1 MWRNLARS
9 VRVAVLLAAV
19 VALAG
24 VTAAAWDGGF
34 GHFDRPGAVYVLT
47 NQPTGNSVMVYARKT
62 DGRLF
67 FYRRFFT
74 GGNGMGTGPDPL
86 GSQGALVLG
95 RWHRLLFAVNAG
107 SNDISVFEVQGFR
120 LRLLDKEPS
129 WGQMPVSIAVHGR
142 LVYVLNAG
150 GTPNIQGFVITPF
163 GGRLFHLPHSG
174 RNLPGGAASAAAE
187 VDFSPDGNV
196 LMVAEKGT
204 NKLDT
209 WSVNDFG
216 YAENGMATDSSGATP
231 FGFTFVHQFAIVS
244 EAGPSA
250 LSSYEVDSDGT
261 LELKTASLGDTQAAN
276 CWVVATRNGRYA
288 YTTNTGTGT
297 ISSYLVARDGSLTL
311 LNAVAGNTGAGTAPI
326 DMALSNDSRF
336 LYVRDGVKGM
346 VDGFKVNA
354 DGSLTPVGSAG
365 GIPAGAQ
372 GLAAR

>member
-1 MWRNLARS
+1 MCKRLGLS
-9 VRVAVLLAAV
+9 VRVALGLAALI
-19 VALAG
+19 ALAATT
-24 VTAAAWDGGF
+24 VAASDGGF
-34 GHFDRPGAVYVLT
+34 NLPGAVYVLT
-47 NQPTGNSVMVYARKT
+47 NQSTRNSVMVYARAK
-62 DGRLF
+62 DGSLYF
-67 FYRRFFT
+67 FRSFPT
-74 GGNGMGTGPDPL
+74 GGKGMGTGPDPL

-95 RWHRLLFAVNAG
+95 RWRHLLFAVNAG
-107 SNDISVFEVQGFR
+107 SNDISVFEVQGFS

-150 GTPNIQGFVITPF
+150 GTPNIQGFVLTPF

-174 RNLPGGAASAAAE
+174 RNIPGGTASSAAE
-187 VDFSPDGNV
+187 VAFSPGAEV
-196 LMVAEKGT
+196 LMVTEKGT

-216 YAENGMATDSSGATP
+216 YAGQAMTTDSSGATP

-250 LSSYEVDSDGT
+250 LSSYEADNDGK
-261 LELKTASLGDTQAAN
+261 LELQTASLGDTQAAN
-276 CWVVATRNGRYA
+276 CWVIATRNGRYA

-297 ISSYLVARDGSLTL
+297 ISSYVVSRDGSLSL
-311 LNAVAGNTGAGTAPI
+311 LNAIAGNTGAGTAPI

-336 LYVRDGVKGM
+336 LYVRDGLKGM
-346 VDGFKVNA
+346 VDGFKVNS